1 MIAVSDPIIPT
12 GWFEGLV
19 GVIMAGLAGWIG
31 RLEFKAN
38 RNDDKLTDMQL
49 DLAKNY
55 NTKAELKETLR
66 EALDPVNRYLEKLER
81 KLDELHDK

>member
-1 MIAVSDPIIPT
+1 MTTMSDPIIPV

-31 RLEFKAN
+31 RLEMKAASN
-38 RNDDKLTDMQL
+38 NDRIREVEL

-81 KLDELHDK
+81 KLDEIHDK

>member
-1 MIAVSDPIIPT
+1 VIAVSDPIIPV

-31 RLEFKAN
+31 RLEMKSASN
-38 RNDDKLTDMQL
+38 NDRIRDIEL

-66 EALDPVNRYLEKLER
+66 EVFDPLKESILKLESKIDDMR
-81 KLDELHDK
+81 R

>member
-1 MIAVSDPIIPT
+1 MTMSDPIIPV

-19 GVIMAGLAGWIG
+19 GVLMAGLAGWIG
-31 RLEFKAN
+31 RLELKAG
-38 RNDDKLTDMQL
+38 RNDEKLGELQL

-66 EALDPVNRYLEKLER
+66 EALDPLKETLIKLEA
-81 KLDELHDK
+81 KLDDMRR